1 MHAGIFNVLT
11 DSVCHNL
18 TILCHSVHFHF
29 LSVLNELAHHYRMLF
44 RYVCSQFQEAFQFL
58 LIGADV
64 HGRTTQH
71 IRGTYQNREAYFINK
86 SMDILHRSQCAPFR
100 LIHPNAVQHG
110 REFITVLSIINA
122 LGTGTEDIYI
132 LRIQTESQVIG
143 NLTAGRYNDSV
154 RVLQF
159 EDIHH
164 TLKSKFVK
172 VQTIAHIIVGR
183 NRFGVIVDHDTAVT
197 LLTDGL

>member
-1 MHAGIFNVLT
+1 M
-11 DSVCHNL
+11 
-18 TILCHSVHFHF
+18 
-29 LSVLNELAHHYRMLF
+29 
-44 RYVCSQFQEAFQFL
+44 
-58 LIGADV
+58 DV
-64 HGRTTQH
+64 
-71 IRGTYQNREAYFINK
+71 F
-86 SMDILHRSQCAPFR
+86 HRSQCAPFG
-100 LIHPNAVQHG
+100 LVHSDAVQHG
-110 REFITVLSIINA
+110 RKFIPVFGIVNA